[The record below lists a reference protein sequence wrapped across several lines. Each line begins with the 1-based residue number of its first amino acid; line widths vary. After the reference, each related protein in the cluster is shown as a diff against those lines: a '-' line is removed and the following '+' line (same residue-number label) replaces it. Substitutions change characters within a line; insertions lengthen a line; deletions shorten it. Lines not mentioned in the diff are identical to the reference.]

1 MSVIA
6 LSRNGL
12 ERRVSQWELLAAGLW
27 LLAAGLVVFGTW
39 YLVFPHSVSKE
50 IPGSAIQASTD
61 YQIPNT
67 SSRRGW
73 QPAASIQHPAARS
86 QKPAMIFSSYSACF
100 LHNSISGFPKWE
112 WNVCN

>member
-1 MSVIA
+1 MRITPASAARTTTTMSVIA

-50 IPGSAIQASTD
+50 IAGGAIQASTD
-61 YQIPNT
+61 YQIP
-67 SSRRGW
+67 
-73 QPAASIQHPAARS
+73 AAGAAGIQHPAASSPQPAARS
-86 QKPAMIFSSYSACF
+86 PQPAARYDF
-100 LHNSISGFPKWE
+100 
-112 WNVCN
+112 

>member
-1 MSVIA
+1 MSVIT

-50 IPGSAIQASTD
+50 IAGGAIQASTD
-61 YQIPNT
+61 YQIPAA
-67 SSRRGW
+67 GAAGIQ
-73 QPAASIQHPAARS
+73 QPEAA
-86 QKPAMIFSSYSACF
+86 AMIFNSSSVCF

-112 WNVCN
+112 